1 MWGCLAAR
9 AEKTSPRLLRDLLM
23 EQASFWCLPSTCDLA
38 SLSLHPQASLYHIDT
53 TFTILV
59 AHMSVAVTVNL
70 FLLKSIWQ
78 VARIWSVPD
87 PFQDMRHA
95 FGREVWA

>member
-38 SLSLHPQASLYHIDT
+38 SLSLHPQAN
-53 TFTILV
+53 TFLLGATCTVLL
-59 AHMSVAVTVNL
+59 AHLCAKQQGFGL
-70 FLLKSIWQ
+70 FLFKTDGQ
-78 VARIWSVPD
+78 
-87 PFQDMRHA
+87 A
-95 FGREVWA
+95 FCRE